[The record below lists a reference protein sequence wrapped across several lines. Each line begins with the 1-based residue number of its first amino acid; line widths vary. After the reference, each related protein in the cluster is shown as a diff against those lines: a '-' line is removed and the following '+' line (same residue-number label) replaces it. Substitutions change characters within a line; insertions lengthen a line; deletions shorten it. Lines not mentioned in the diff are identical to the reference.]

1 MRQGAT
7 QWFSKQDSAFI
18 TEEKREV
25 HACRCSPDV
34 LSMRAAI
41 WLRGLSPGLLASQGL
56 PSGACLSAW
65 PPGVPAAPSPPYS
78 SAADSRACDSD
89 ATSSGTA

>member
-1 MRQGAT
+1 MH
-7 QWFSKQDSAFI
+7 AF
-18 TEEKREV
+18 
-25 HACRCSPDV
+25 RCSPDV
-34 LSMRAAI
+34 LSVRTGMR
-41 WLRGLSPGLLASQGL
+41 LRGLSSGLLASQGL
-56 PSGACLSAW
+56 PSGVCLFAW